1 MEITNF
7 NKIFP
12 KMSYDLF
19 MNSFFSK
26 KGGKLPILEAT
37 KFYSLPQNH
46 KKSEKDIL
54 LKKFNESKK
63 LNINRNI
70 APVPKEEETPDDI
83 KKINKKNIVYH
94 SCQKLSAKK
103 KNKYQ
108 RIKEIRNHSQNLYY
122 DFITEDRTKENMDN
136 ILIQNSLM
144 LIRRLKEAY
153 YNKEYFENIKK
164 INFPF
169 VMQKIK
175 KLPNSL
181 PIIQNAKDNNN
192 NKENQNTKDE
202 DNNDNNGNKD
212 KNDKNNKDNID
223 NIKEHKKE
231 NNQNKIRENF
241 NNKDNLNDNNNQVN
255 IDDKNDNKKINKKI
269 CENQSDN
276 GIEDLTLGLKND
288 RKSLLYSKY
297 GRTFSKI
304 KTRKRNLS
312 INNENKFEYI
322 KKDLFNLNMKT
333 LPAPLLITPS
343 KEHYIFN
350 FYVNKTYRKQ
360 IPLYMKH
367 RINWNFV
374 KNKEEGYS
382 LRWKYYPGRVN
393 YKAYQYNPNMPID
406 KIKMISVFE
415 RYKNLGNK
423 ENFFINFIKYCNRN
437 EINPFNYIPF
447 TIVLNKAFLFEK
459 SLKNLEEINNLLNK
473 KKSNF
478 NNDKIP
484 YTKLFPLSKLTGNS
498 NRDFDELFIY
508 IHDSFTSNYNYWIVK
523 PPDLFQGM
531 GIKVFKDFKE
541 IKEHCESLF
550 HGIEKVTAEQEE
562 YCKKHN
568 IELNPKIHKSEYI
581 LIQKYLDSPL
591 LYYGRKFD
599 IRCYVLVDYCFN
611 VFICREG
618 HLKACSQKYDLNNL
632 DVFTHITNYS
642 LQKRCKDFAKY
653 EQGNEISYKKFIELL
668 DITSKGKGKIIFNK
682 IFNKMKEEIKLS
694 MNSVGRKL
702 KGVPK
707 VLSFQIIGYDFI
719 VDQKYNPWIL
729 EINDNPG
736 IEISSELISHLIPRM
751 IDDAIR
757 LTVDKVFPTEY
768 DKEVISEDGK
778 NYVSKYHLDGFN
790 DEENVF
796 EFLCNVDHS
805 FLLRDINKNA
815 KTDK

>member
-19 MNSFFSK
+19 MNGYFSK
-26 KGGKLPILEAT
+26 QGGKFPIIDAT

-70 APVPKEEETPDDI
+70 APIPKEEENGDDTL
-83 KKINKKNIVYH
+83 KFSKKNIFYH

-103 KNKYQ
+103 KDKYKK
-108 RIKEIRNHSQNLYY
+108 IKEIRNNSQNLYY
-122 DFITEDRTKENMDN
+122 DFITEDRTKKNMDN
-136 ILIQNSLM
+136 VLIQNSIM
-144 LIRRLKEAY
+144 LIRRLKETY
-153 YNKEYFENIKK
+153 YNKEYFEDIKK

-169 VMQKIK
+169 VKQKLN
-175 KLPNSL
+175 KLPNPL
-181 PIIQNAKDNNN
+181 PIIKNAKDNNN
-192 NKENQNTKDE
+192 IENNNKDI
-202 DNNDNNGNKD
+202 DNKD
-212 KNDKNNKDNID
+212 KNDKNNKDNT
-223 NIKEHKKE
+223 KEYKKE
-231 NNQNKIRENF
+231 NSKNKIKENI
-241 NNKDNLNDNNNQVN
+241 NNKDNKDNIV
-255 IDDKNDNKKINKKI
+255 DKKDINKNNKKIY
-269 CENQSDN
+269 ENQSDN
-276 GIEDLTLGLKND
+276 GIKNITIGQKID
-288 RKSLLYSKY
+288 KKNLLISKY
-297 GRTFSKI
+297 GRTFSKY

-312 INNENKFEYI
+312 INNENKYEYI
-322 KKDLFNLNMKT
+322 KRDLFNLKMKT
-333 LPAPLLITPS
+333 LPAPLLMTPT
-343 KEHYIFN
+343 KEHVIFN

-393 YKAYQYNPNMPID
+393 YKAYQYSPSMPID

-415 RYKNLGNK
+415 KYKNLGNK
-423 ENFFINFIKYCNRN
+423 ETFFINFIKYCNRN

-632 DVFTHITNYS
+632 DIFTHITNYS

-668 DITSKGKGKIIFNK
+668 DIMNKGKGKIIFNK
-682 IFNKMKEEIKLS
+682 IFNKMKEEIQLS
-694 MNSVGRKL
+694 MNAVGRKL

-707 VLSFQIIGYDFI
+707 VLSFQIFGYDFI
-719 VDQKYNPWIL
+719 IDQKYNPWIL

-768 DKEVISEDGK
+768 DNEVISEDGK
-778 NYVSKYHLDGFN
+778 HYVSKYHLDGFN

-796 EFLCNVDHS
+796 EFLCNIDHS
-805 FLLRDINKNA
+805 FLLRDINKNT
-815 KTDK
+815 KTDQ

>member
-19 MNSFFSK
+19 MNGYFSK
-26 KGGKLPILEAT
+26 QGGKFPIIDAT

-70 APVPKEEETPDDI
+70 APIPKEEENGDDTL
-83 KKINKKNIVYH
+83 KFSKKNIFYH

-103 KNKYQ
+103 KDKYKK
-108 RIKEIRNHSQNLYY
+108 IKEIRNNSQNLYY
-122 DFITEDRTKENMDN
+122 DFITEDRTKKNMDN
-136 ILIQNSLM
+136 VLIQNSIM
-144 LIRRLKEAY
+144 LIRRLKETY
-153 YNKEYFENIKK
+153 YNKEYFEDIKK

-169 VMQKIK
+169 VKQKLN
-175 KLPNSL
+175 KLPNPL
-181 PIIQNAKDNNN
+181 PIIKNAKDNNN
-192 NKENQNTKDE
+192 IENNNKDI
-202 DNNDNNGNKD
+202 DNKD
-212 KNDKNNKDNID
+212 KNDKNNKDNT
-223 NIKEHKKE
+223 KEYKKE
-231 NNQNKIRENF
+231 NSKNKIKENI
-241 NNKDNLNDNNNQVN
+241 NNKDNKDNIV
-255 IDDKNDNKKINKKI
+255 DKKDINKNNKKIY
-269 CENQSDN
+269 ENQSDN
-276 GIEDLTLGLKND
+276 GIKNITIGQKID
-288 RKSLLYSKY
+288 KKNLLISKY
-297 GRTFSKI
+297 GRTFSKY

-312 INNENKFEYI
+312 INNENKYEYI
-322 KKDLFNLNMKT
+322 KRDLFNLKMKT
-333 LPAPLLITPS
+333 LPAPLLMTPT
-343 KEHYIFN
+343 KEHVIFN

-393 YKAYQYNPNMPID
+393 YKAYQYSPSMPID

-415 RYKNLGNK
+415 KYKNLGNK
-423 ENFFINFIKYCNRN
+423 ETFFINFIKYCNRN

-632 DVFTHITNYS
+632 DIFTHITNYS

-668 DITSKGKGKIIFNK
+668 DIMNKGKGKIIFNK
-682 IFNKMKEEIKLS
+682 IFNKMKEEIQLS
-694 MNSVGRKL
+694 MNAVGRKL

-707 VLSFQIIGYDFI
+707 VLSFQIFGYDFI
-719 VDQKYNPWIL
+719 IDQKYNPWIL

-768 DKEVISEDGK
+768 DNEVISEDGK
-778 NYVSKYHLDGFN
+778 HYVSKYHLDGFN

-796 EFLCNVDHS
+796 EFLCNIDHS
-805 FLLRDINKNA
+805 FLLRDINKNT

>member
-19 MNSFFSK
+19 MNGYFSK
-26 KGGKLPILEAT
+26 QGGKFPIIDAT

-70 APVPKEEETPDDI
+70 APIPKEEENGDDTL
-83 KKINKKNIVYH
+83 KFSKKNIFYH

-103 KNKYQ
+103 KDKYKK
-108 RIKEIRNHSQNLYY
+108 IKEIRNNSQNLYY
-122 DFITEDRTKENMDN
+122 DFITEDRTKKNMDN
-136 ILIQNSLM
+136 VLIQNSIM
-144 LIRRLKEAY
+144 LIRRLKETY
-153 YNKEYFENIKK
+153 YNKEYFEDIKK

-169 VMQKIK
+169 VKQKLN
-175 KLPNSL
+175 KLPNPL
-181 PIIQNAKDNNN
+181 PIIKNAKDNNN
-192 NKENQNTKDE
+192 IENNNKDIH
-202 DNNDNNGNKD
+202 NKD
-212 KNDKNNKDNID
+212 KNDKNNKDNT
-223 NIKEHKKE
+223 KEYKKE
-231 NNQNKIRENF
+231 NSKNKIKENI
-241 NNKDNLNDNNNQVN
+241 NNKDNKDNIV
-255 IDDKNDNKKINKKI
+255 DKKDINKNNKKIY
-269 CENQSDN
+269 ENQSDN
-276 GIEDLTLGLKND
+276 GIKNITIGQKID
-288 RKSLLYSKY
+288 KKNLLISKY
-297 GRTFSKI
+297 GRTFSKY

-312 INNENKFEYI
+312 INNENKYEYI
-322 KKDLFNLNMKT
+322 KRDLFNLKMKT
-333 LPAPLLITPS
+333 LPAPLLMTPT
-343 KEHYIFN
+343 KEHVIFN

-393 YKAYQYNPNMPID
+393 YKAYQYSPSMPID

-415 RYKNLGNK
+415 KYKNLGNK
-423 ENFFINFIKYCNRN
+423 ETFFINFIKYCNRN

-632 DVFTHITNYS
+632 DIFTHITNYS

-668 DITSKGKGKIIFNK
+668 DIMNKGKGKIIFNK
-682 IFNKMKEEIKLS
+682 IFNKMKEEIQLS
-694 MNSVGRKL
+694 MNAVGRKL

-707 VLSFQIIGYDFI
+707 VLSFQIFGYDFI
-719 VDQKYNPWIL
+719 IDQKYNPWIL

-768 DKEVISEDGK
+768 DNEVISEDGK
-778 NYVSKYHLDGFN
+778 HYVSKYHLDGFN

-796 EFLCNVDHS
+796 EFLCNIDHS
-805 FLLRDINKNA
+805 FLLRDINKNT